1 MDHLKHRKDTGL
13 AFLIRLALIND
24 ISLTNIP
31 DEEVESDLTLHF
43 QDIHKEH
50 QVDAHA

>member
-13 AFLIRLALIND
+13 AFLLALIND

-31 DEEVESDLTLHF
+31 DEEVESDLTLHC
-43 QDIHKEH
+43 QDIHMEH